1 VNCHGCVTLFF
12 PSSISFQHSHSLRS
26 SFPPSQSPNTRSPT
40 PTMPRLTTS
49 LPRSLDADYLLSI
62 NHSDLARLLFLSNNL
77 EAAER
82 AYLSALHLRRLRL
95 GDDAYSLAR
104 VRNELG
110 ELYLKMGR
118 LEEAREYLEDAERV
132 RCRESCLFS
141 LVSSLV
147 LPFPVATFTVT
158 KGSTIPN

>member
-1 VNCHGCVTLFF
+1 VK
-12 PSSISFQHSHSLRS
+12 
-26 SFPPSQSPNTRSPT
+26 
-40 PTMPRLTTS
+40 
-49 LPRSLDADYLLSI
+49 
-62 NHSDLARLLFLSNNL
+62 
-77 EAAER
+77 
-82 AYLSALHLRRLRL
+82 
-95 GDDAYSLAR
+95 
-104 VRNELG
+104 NELG

>member
-1 VNCHGCVTLFF
+1 
-12 PSSISFQHSHSLRS
+12 
-26 SFPPSQSPNTRSPT
+26 
-40 PTMPRLTTS
+40 MPRFTTS

-104 VRNELG
+104 VKNELG

-118 LEEAREYLEDAERV
+118 LEKAREYLEDAERV
-132 RCRESCLFS
+132 RCRESCPL
-141 LVSSLV
+141 LMVSSLV
-147 LPFPVATFTVT
+147 FLSPSFP
-158 KGSTIPN
+158 